1 MKKYIFFSSCDI
13 HDMGGLPLYYL
24 GKAKY
29 LEENGWKV
37 FVFFPGKNTPD
48 CAISQLNK
56 YVNDNLTWPED
67 NWRNSKDYINDY
79 INLLVDRIGKRKF
92 GDEIIIETYDYW
104 TSPWVELLAKKLKA
118 KHIIVLLNECK
129 ESDINSFR
137 DDVDFYLFKYK
148 RHEFF
153 GNFNIQRAI
162 FEGYLPLNNDEDHI
176 PFLIDEDPVQNV
188 NNPIIDSISHDDWNI
203 AYIGRTNKM
212 YLPNIIE
219 GVCEF
224 AKNHNNHQ
232 IQFIVLGDFNCC
244 KELYSEKSAGIDN
257 LLLVELGDQFP
268 IPKNFFKKLD
278 VVIAGAGSA
287 RCSVYEGV
295 PTLLADAANYMCN
308 GLLGYETIQSGY
320 ADADTNQGSFSD
332 GLERALVQKV
342 HLNKRNVFPPKV
354 GVEDCCKQ
362 NFKVIYDS
370 SKRKKYYNLNTIIKK
385 CDDPFFVR
393 IKSRIKRI
401 MYHCCP
407 HILERY
413 DKRKVEKRKN
423 DFI

>member
-1 MKKYIFFSSCDI
+1 
-13 HDMGGLPLYYL
+13 MGGLPLYYL

-29 LEENGWKV
+29 LEDNGWKV
-37 FVFFPGKNTPD
+37 FVFFPGNDSPD
-48 CAISQLNK
+48 CAISELNK
-56 YVNDNLTWPED
+56 YVKDNLTWPEKK
-67 NWRNSKDYINDY
+67 WRYSKDFYYDY
-79 INLLVDRIGKRKF
+79 IDTLVDRIGKRKF

-104 TSPWVELLAKKLKA
+104 TAPWVELLAKKLKA

-129 ESDINSFR
+129 ESEINSFR
-137 DDVDFYLFKYK
+137 LDVDFYMFKHK

-153 GNFNIQRAI
+153 GNLNIQRAI
-162 FEGYLPLNNDEDHI
+162 FEGYLPLNNEDYI
-176 PFLIDEDPVQNV
+176 PFLIDEDPVQDI

-224 AKNHNNHQ
+224 AKNHNNHK
-232 IQFIVLGDFNCC
+232 IQFIVLGDFNCR
-244 KELYSEKSAGIDN
+244 KELYFEKSAGIYN
-257 LLLVELGDQFP
+257 LVLVELGDQFP
-268 IPKNFFKKLD
+268 IPKNFFNKLD

-342 HLNKRNVFPPKV
+342 YLNKRNVFPPKI
-354 GVEDCCKQ
+354 GVEECCKQ

-370 SKRKKYYNLNTIIKK
+370 CKRKKYFDLQNYTLYKE
-385 CDDPFFVR
+385 PFLV
-393 IKSRIKRI
+393 KIKRMIKGI
-401 MYHCCP
+401 MNNCCP
-407 HILERY
+407 NILRYY
-413 DKRKVEKRKN
+413 DKRKYEKKDTITN
-423 DFI
+423 NSGWEL